1 MKRFGNFIY
10 NQEITFTNNFNI
22 TSKNGILKVEKVNS
36 PISKIYGKNIKN
48 ITVLNGKNGTG
59 KTTILDIIGM
69 NRGDRLVQLWD
80 FKENRFNRIF
90 NQYFL
95 LYYLGKDK
103 QEDIYGIEFCGNT
116 IFNFIKN
123 CKIKND
129 YGYNKSKIGIGIQ
142 FTYDGKIFSDTG
154 KHYFDELILK
164 KGESISNQIQVFKCD
179 TIEKYSKRINYNAIS
194 KKEEYQNYLAKR
206 FYLAK
211 AENSKKYEMIFDI
224 KNNNKIEFFNKEVVL
239 EIIDSMSKGVFYYIE
254 RLGEKEENFKK
265 RLREEE
271 EYIKTILKIKEN
283 IKFRIRKRKKR
294 KFNFSKQKL
303 LHEKQLTK
311 EEIKKF
317 YIQQLI
323 CKYILYEIICGLS
336 AYINDHV
343 DGNKTYEGN
352 EIEFLNKVD
361 KLEDLENTIKILG
374 KPVNFELE
382 IKGIHKIIDKYKNF
396 YKNKNEG
403 LMQILRY
410 VNGRIEAGY
419 EFGEEN
425 GYQKAFEDIIKSFL
439 KLSNKYFTKDGIYIP
454 IRNKNDFDCKV
465 VNLLELFEKHKI
477 ENDENHNLSQAIF
490 EIKFNNLS
498 DWERELIDVIS
509 NIFYANKISKK
520 SKIIILLFDEPD
532 CFLHPEWSRKFL
544 SIIIDYINT
553 FENDFQLILTTHSP
567 YLISDM
573 FPQNVFRFN
582 RDENNNLKIERLSNS
597 SKSCFGA
604 NIYDLLNNSFF
615 MKNSIGEFATK
626 YIKDIIKDIYKL
638 ESLYKEDKNMYEST
652 VEKIEFCI
660 NNIGDP
666 VLKDNI
672 SKIYYLK
679 QKEIKLKNIKNINS
693 WNVTY
698 NEILDNISNE
708 EEKEKVKKLM
718 DKFRGEK

>member
-1 MKRFGNFIY
+1 MYVKRFGNFIY

-22 TSKNGILKVEKVNS
+22 TFENGILKVEKVKS
-36 PISKIYGKNIKN
+36 PISKVYGENIKN

-59 KTTILDIIGM
+59 KSTILDIIGM
-69 NRGDRLVQLWD
+69 NRDDRLAQLCD
-80 FKENRFNRIF
+80 IKENRFNKIF
-90 NQYFL
+90 DEYFL

-103 QEDIYGIEFCGNT
+103 QEDIYGIEFCGNH
-116 IFNFIKN
+116 IFNCIKN

-129 YGYNKSKIGIGIQ
+129 HGYNKSKVCIGIQ
-142 FTYDGKIFSDTG
+142 FIYDGKSFNDTG
-154 KHYFDELILK
+154 RHYFNGLILEERK
-164 KGESISNQIQVFKCD
+164 IISKQIHVFKCD
-179 TIEKYSKRINYNAIS
+179 TIEKYSKRINYNSIS

-211 AENSKKYEMIFDI
+211 AENSKKYETIFDI
-224 KNNNKIEFFNKEVVL
+224 KKNNKVEFFNKEIIL
-239 EIIDSMSKGVFYYIE
+239 EIIDSMNKKVFYYIE
-254 RLGEKEENFKK
+254 GLDEKQQKFKK

-271 EYIKTILKIKEN
+271 EYIKKALKINEN
-283 IKFRIRKRKKR
+283 IKFRIRKRGKR
-294 KFNFSKQKL
+294 KFDFSKQKF

-311 EEIKKF
+311 KEIKKF
-317 YIQQLI
+317 YIQKLI

-336 AYINDHV
+336 AYINDHI
-343 DGNKTYEGN
+343 DDNKDDNETCKDN

-361 KLEDLENTIKILG
+361 ELEDLENTIEILG
-374 KPVNFELE
+374 KPINFELE
-382 IKGIHKIIDKYKNF
+382 IKGIHKIIDKYKN
-396 YKNKNEG
+396 
-403 LMQILRY
+403 LMQISRY

-425 GYQKAFEDIIKSFL
+425 GYQKAFEDLIESFS
-439 KLSNKYFTKDGIYIP
+439 KLSNKYFTKEGIYIH
-454 IRNKNDFDCKV
+454 IKDKNDFDCKV
-465 VNLLELFEKHKI
+465 IELLELFKKCEV
-477 ENDENHNLSQAIF
+477 ENDKKHNSLPAIF
-490 EIKFNNLS
+490 EINFNDLS
-498 DWERELIDVIS
+498 DGEKELIDMIS
-509 NIFYANKISKK
+509 NIFYADKISRDAELV
-520 SKIIILLFDEPD
+520 ILLFDEPD

-553 FENDFQLILTTHSP
+553 FKNNFQIILTTHSP

-582 RDENNNLKIERLSNS
+582 RDENNDLKIERLSNS
-597 SKSCFGA
+597 SNSCFGA

-615 MKNSIGEFATK
+615 MKNSIGEFATNYIK
-626 YIKDIIKDIYKL
+626 EVIKDIDEL
-638 ESLYKEDKNMYEST
+638 EKLYKEDKNKYKST

-672 SKIYYLK
+672 SKMYYLK
-679 QKEIKLKNIKNINS
+679 KRKIKPNDIRNIND
-693 WNVTY
+693 WDATY

>member
-1 MKRFGNFIY
+1 
-10 NQEITFTNNFNI
+10 
-22 TSKNGILKVEKVNS
+22 
-36 PISKIYGKNIKN
+36 
-48 ITVLNGKNGTG
+48 
-59 KTTILDIIGM
+59 M
-69 NRGDRLVQLWD
+69 NRADRITEISCD
-80 FKENRFNRIF
+80 IENKVFNE
-90 NQYFL
+90 YFL
-95 LYYLGKDK
+95 LYFLGKYK
-103 QEDIYGIEFCGNT
+103 EGEDIYGIEFCGNN
-116 IFNFIKN
+116 IFDYIKN
-123 CKIKND
+123 CKID
-129 YGYNKSKIGIGIQ
+129 DDGYIKSNKSIGLQLI
-142 FTYDGKIFSDTG
+142 YDGEKFKNFGISYS
-154 KHYFDELILK
+154 HELLSEENKNISVSEQISIL
-164 KGESISNQIQVFKCD
+164 KCD
-179 TIEKYSKRINYNAIS
+179 TNRKYSKRIHYEHFAQKQEDKKLLS
-194 KKEEYQNYLAKR
+194 KRIYLGKTD
-206 FYLAK
+206 
-211 AENSKKYEMIFDI
+211 NSTKYETIVNI
-224 KNNNKIEFFNKEVVL
+224 KNNNNIEFFNKEVIL
-239 EIIDSMSKGVFYYIE
+239 EIKDKINKEILYYIE
-254 RLGEKEENFKK
+254 GLDENKKIFKEKLEKAKK
-265 RLREEE
+265 SIEDSLE
-271 EYIKTILKIKEN
+271 IKKKAPLKD
-283 IKFRIRKRKKR
+283 
-294 KFNFSKQKL
+294 
-303 LHEKQLTK
+303 LTK
-311 EEIKKF
+311 EEIKAY
-317 YIQQLI
+317 YINKLI
-323 CKYILYEIICGLS
+323 SKYILYETIYGLGN
-336 AYINDHV
+336 YIDNYI
-343 DGNKTYEGN
+343 GANKTYEVDK
-352 EIEFLNKVD
+352 EEFLKKID
-361 KLEDLENTIKILG
+361 KIEGLENTIKILG
-374 KPVNFELE
+374 KPINFELE
-382 IKGIHKIIDKYKNF
+382 IKGIHKIIDKYNKGSS
-396 YKNKNEG
+396 KNKYEG
-403 LMQILRY
+403 LMQISRY

-419 EFGEEN
+419 EFKEEN
-425 GYQKAFEDIIKSFL
+425 SYQKAFEDIIKKIFG
-439 KLSNKYFTKDGIYIP
+439 LSEKYFTKEGIYIY
-454 IRNKNDFDCKV
+454 IKDNLDSENKEKDNKV
-465 VNLLELFEKHKI
+465 IEFLKLFKEYEL
-477 ENDENHNLSQAIF
+477 ENDEHNNSINNVF

-498 DWERELIDVIS
+498 DGERELIDVIS
-509 NIFYANKISKK
+509 NIFYANKISKE

-553 FENDFQLILTTHSP
+553 FEKYFQLILTTHSP